1 MLFPTELT
9 VAANRHTTCISVCS
23 LETLCH
29 LEQGAKALAPIS
41 ARIALVRALR
51 VSRALIV
58 LYQFEKMPAV
68 HKECYATSF
77 LFSRDETRLFSTHL
91 TNPRVNVCTYAT
103 RPSGVVPFC
112 VARVRGGWL
121 PRLGQIDQD
130 ASELRR
136 NVHPSLTCLPRST
149 LPHRCV
155 GFGLCRVVLLIWLLA
170 MTVARD
176 LHQHEHDQSPL
187 TRTDVH
193 MSPGADEHV
202 GSRNTEAST
211 SNGSHTHLGTTASTD
226 NADEFLARAQA
237 LGLRLSRTDYERTR
251 AGVAAFLKAERLPP
265 TSPSTSSAETSA
277 KRNVSN
283 ADVEHHRDVTPQLSR
298 WLRTTSGQLSF
309 FTAVVR
315 PMHTQPTE
323 EHRARVTL
331 DEVGSAEEKRR
342 RRIRRRRM
350 LEKQMLLESGH
361 EAQSRATSPPPV
373 SYTHLTLPTK
383 A

>member
-1 MLFPTELT
+1 
-9 VAANRHTTCISVCS
+9 
-23 LETLCH
+23 
-29 LEQGAKALAPIS
+29 
-41 ARIALVRALR
+41 
-51 VSRALIV
+51 
-58 LYQFEKMPAV
+58 MPAV

-77 LFSRDETRLFSTHL
+77 LFSRDETRLFSTLL

-112 VARVRGGWL
+112 VARVRGGRL

-136 NVHPSLTCLPRST
+136 NVHPSLTCLPRSA

-155 GFGLCRVVLLIWLLA
+155 GFGLCRVALLIWLLA

-193 MSPGADEHV
+193 MSLGADEHV

-211 SNGSHTHLGTTASTD
+211 SNGSHTHLGTTPSTD

-265 TSPSTSSAETSA
+265 A
-277 KRNVSN
+277 
-283 ADVEHHRDVTPQLSR
+283 
-298 WLRTTSGQLSF
+298 
-309 FTAVVR
+309 
-315 PMHTQPTE
+315 
-323 EHRARVTL
+323 
-331 DEVGSAEEKRR
+331 
-342 RRIRRRRM
+342 
-350 LEKQMLLESGH
+350 
-361 EAQSRATSPPPV
+361 
-373 SYTHLTLPTK
+373 
-383 A
+383 